1 MQATGTHLVRKIV
14 FNPLY
19 MKVFLLT
26 LFFAPLFSL
35 SQTFGFKNIN
45 TNEYLT
51 DYYVEFKLEGKNE
64 FVFCNDRNEL
74 TVKKELIN
82 NAKEIF
88 LHCSFQKIKI
98 RKEQF
103 NNSVVAVTFDNS
115 LDEIVLNV
123 STVQKQRKFMG
134 PYLGV
139 KPPVVGRT
147 NENVAINVEEIVGK
161 SITAFLVELKGSSLF
176 VSSGYESKFEIR
188 LYSADSDFRIL
199 EEITIDKA
207 IYTVDSKKSYTLRV
221 DVSDRNLIVPDSKY
235 VIMSVKAISGSLS
248 IKSAKKSKNA
258 DHFGIRS
265 FRDLDKNI
273 VYEPIL
279 GYDSLPKIYFEYE
292 D

>member
-1 MQATGTHLVRKIV
+1 MRKFAV
-14 FNPLY
+14 L
-19 MKVFLLT
+19 FLLII
-26 LFFAPLFSL
+26 PLFCI
-35 SQTFGFKNIN
+35 SQTFTFKDIK
-45 TNEYLT
+45 TNDYLT
-51 DYYVEFKLEGKNE
+51 DYYVQFKLEGKNE

-74 TVKKELIN
+74 TVKMELIN

-88 LHCSFQKIKI
+88 LHYSFQKIKI

-147 NENVAINVEEIVGK
+147 NENVAINVEKIVGK

-188 LYSADSDFRIL
+188 LYSADNDFKIL
-199 EEITIDKA
+199 KELTTETA
-207 IYTVDSKKSYTLRV
+207 MYTVDAKKSYILKV
-221 DVSDRNLIVPDSKY
+221 DVSDLNLTVPNSKY

-258 DHFGIRS
+258 EHFGVRS

-273 VYEPIL
+273 VYEPIS